1 MVVYV
6 NIGGNFI
13 IKSDGIIGVF
23 DIDKTTVYKTN
34 RNYLSKVEKRGKI
47 INVTKIDDQ
56 MGTKLL
62 SLHLMGYYLTIKNC
76 IYKANIDVFRP
87 PI

>member
-1 MVVYV
+1 MGHKCIQMNKKWY
-6 NIGGNFI
+6 
-13 IKSDGIIGVF
+13 KSLEE
-23 DIDKTTVYKTN
+23 YSPL
-34 RNYLSKVEKRGKI
+34 R
-47 INVTKIDDQ
+47 NVTKIDDQ

-62 SLHLMGYYLTIKNC
+62 SLHLMRFYLTIKNC